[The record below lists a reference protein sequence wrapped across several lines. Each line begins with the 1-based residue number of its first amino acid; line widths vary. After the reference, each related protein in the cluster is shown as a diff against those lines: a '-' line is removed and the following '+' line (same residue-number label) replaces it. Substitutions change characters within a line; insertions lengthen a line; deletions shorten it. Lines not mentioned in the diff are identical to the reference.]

1 MAEPETRNARALDN
15 AKALNND
22 GIGDSSPVPPGSEV
36 KQWLKSLAKAHNK
49 GVNGTVVAGLLAGLA
64 TIVQMTLLAAIIHLG
79 LVEKVTLGALTPYF
93 LGLLATLIVR
103 ALAQGWQTTLAS
115 RCSQQVRQ
123 QVRQQ
128 LNDCWQATG
137 PVNLNQSSAG
147 THSREWL
154 DHVDAL
160 HGYFARFLPQMLI
173 ATLLPLMIL
182 AFVFWLDWLA
192 ALFLLF
198 AAPLIPLFMALV
210 GMGAES
216 LNQQHFQTVSRLSGQ
231 FLDKV
236 RGLTTLQLFQQTGPA
251 ADVLQ
256 QRSDQYRFITMKTL
270 RVAFL
275 SSAVLEFFSSVA
287 IAIVAM
293 YVGFGL
299 LSYIDFGPAEDLT
312 LFSGLLVLLLAP
324 EFFQPLRTLSQ
335 HYHDRASA
343 LGAAAEI
350 LNRLNSS
357 EPTGRRVRPATP
369 QDSTG
374 VMVQDVSFGFGFSS
388 DVSSKKLL
396 FDRVSFRVGRGQAL
410 ALTGPSGGGKSTL
423 LNLIAG
429 FIAPQSGAIT
439 LFDKAPGQQAFGW
452 LGQKGF
458 LIDGTWADNLRLT
471 APQASDSDITA
482 ALEEVGLGP
491 LLAQRADGIHST
503 VMEDGQGLSGG
514 QSRRLSLARILVAD
528 YDLILLDEPTA
539 ALDAESEQHIV
550 QTLSK
555 LKQQGKTLIFS
566 SHHAAL
572 LTLADRVLQ
581 VVNGRLQAATE
592 GDRHD

>member
-1 MAEPETRNARALDN
+1 MAEPDARNTS
-15 AKALNND
+15 ALNNASALNN
-22 GIGDSSPVPPGSEV
+22 GSTGDSSAVLPGAEV
-36 KQWLKSLAKAHNK
+36 KQWLQGLAQTHSKSVTSTA
-49 GVNGTVVAGLLAGLA
+49 VAGLFAGFA
-64 TIVQMTLLAAIIHLG
+64 TIVQMTLLATIIHQG
-79 LVEKVTLGALTPYF
+79 LVEKVALAALTPYF
-93 LGLLATLIVR
+93 LGLLATLGVR

-137 PVNLNQSSAG
+137 PVSLNQSSAG

-192 ALFLLF
+192 AIFLML

-251 ADVLQ
+251 SEVLQ

-287 IAIVAM
+287 IAVIAM
-293 YVGFGL
+293 YIGFGL
-299 LSYIDFGPAEDLT
+299 LGSIDFGPAADLT

-343 LGAAAEI
+343 LGAGAEI
-350 LNRLNSS
+350 LSRLNAS
-357 EPTGRRVRPATP
+357 EPTGQRVRPAP
-369 QDSTG
+369 SQNSTG
-374 VMVQDVSFGFGFSS
+374 VMVQDVSVGFGSGFG
-388 DVSSKKLL
+388 KNKLL
-396 FDRVSFRVGRGQAL
+396 FDRVSFSVGRGQAL

-423 LNLIAG
+423 LNMIAG

-439 LFDKAPGQQAFGW
+439 IFDKAPGQQAFGW

-471 APQASDSDITA
+471 APQASDSDIA
-482 ALEEVGLGP
+482 GALEQVGLGP
-491 LLAQRADGIHST
+491 LLAERAEGIYSK

-539 ALDAESEQHIV
+539 ALDADSEQHIV

-555 LKQQGKTLIFS
+555 LKQQGKTLVFS
-566 SHHAAL
+566 SHHTAL
-572 LTLADRVLQ
+572 LALADRVLQ
-581 VVNGRLQAATE
+581 VVDGRLQATAE
-592 GDRHD
+592 GGHHD

>member
-1 MAEPETRNARALDN
+1 VAEPDARNTS
-15 AKALNND
+15 ALNNASALNN
-22 GIGDSSPVPPGSEV
+22 GSTGDSSAVLPGAEV
-36 KQWLKSLAKAHNK
+36 KQWLQGLAQTHSKSVTSTA
-49 GVNGTVVAGLLAGLA
+49 VAGLFAGFA
-64 TIVQMTLLAAIIHLG
+64 TIVQMTLLATIIHQG
-79 LVEKVTLGALTPYF
+79 LVEKVALAALTPYF
-93 LGLLATLIVR
+93 LGLLATLGVR

-137 PVNLNQSSAG
+137 PVSLNQSSAG

-192 ALFLLF
+192 AIFLML

-251 ADVLQ
+251 SEVLQ

-287 IAIVAM
+287 IAVIAM
-293 YVGFGL
+293 YIGFGL
-299 LSYIDFGPAEDLT
+299 LGSIDFGPAADLT

-343 LGAAAEI
+343 LGAGAEI
-350 LNRLNSS
+350 LSRLNAS
-357 EPTGRRVRPATP
+357 EPTGQRVRPAP
-369 QDSTG
+369 SQNSTG
-374 VMVQDVSFGFGFSS
+374 VMVQDVSVGFGSGFG
-388 DVSSKKLL
+388 KNKLL
-396 FDRVSFRVGRGQAL
+396 FDRVSFSVGRGQAL

-423 LNLIAG
+423 LNMIAG

-439 LFDKAPGQQAFGW
+439 IFDKAPGQQAFGW

-471 APQASDSDITA
+471 APQASDSDIA
-482 ALEEVGLGP
+482 GALEQVGLGP
-491 LLAQRADGIHST
+491 LLAERAEGIYSK

-539 ALDAESEQHIV
+539 ALDADSEQHIV

-555 LKQQGKTLIFS
+555 LKQQGKTLVFS
-566 SHHAAL
+566 SHHTAL
-572 LTLADRVLQ
+572 LALADRVLQ
-581 VVNGRLQAATE
+581 VVDGRLQATAE
-592 GDRHD
+592 GGHHD

>member
-1 MAEPETRNARALDN
+1 MAEPQAQNAS
-15 AKALNND
+15 ALNHSD
-22 GIGDSSPVPPGSEV
+22 TGDSSPAPLGLEV
-36 KQWLKSLAKAHNK
+36 KEWLKGLAKVHNK
-49 GVNGTVVAGLLAGLA
+49 GVIGTALAGLIAGLA
-64 TIVQMTLLAAIIHLG
+64 TVVQMTLLATIIHQG
-79 LVEKVTLGALTPYF
+79 LVDKVTLAALTPYF
-93 LGLLATLIVR
+93 LGLLATLGVR

-137 PVNLNQSSAG
+137 PVSLNQSSAG
-147 THSREWL
+147 THTREWL

-160 HGYFARFLPQMLI
+160 HGYFARFLPQILI
-173 ATLLPLMIL
+173 ATLLPLVIL
-182 AFVFWLDWLA
+182 AYAFWLDWLA
-192 ALFLLF
+192 GLFLMF
-198 AAPLIPLFMALV
+198 SAPLIPFFMALV

-251 ADVLQ
+251 SKILQ

-287 IAIVAM
+287 IASVAM

-299 LSYIDFGPAEDLT
+299 LGAIDFGPASDLT

-343 LGAAAEI
+343 LGAGAEI
-350 LNRLNSS
+350 FSRLNSL
-357 EPTGRRVRPATP
+357 EPTDQRVRPVP
-369 QDSTG
+369 SQSSTG
-374 VMVQDVSFGFGFSS
+374 VLVQDVSFGF
-388 DVSSKKLL
+388 DKNKLL
-396 FDRVSFRVGRGQAL
+396 FDRVSFNVERGQAL

-423 LNLIAG
+423 LNMIAG
-429 FIAPQSGAIT
+429 FIAPQNGAIT
-439 LFDKAPGQQAFGW
+439 IFDKAPGQQAFGW

-458 LIDGTWADNLRLT
+458 LVDGTWADNLRLT
-471 APQASDSDITA
+471 APQASDNGIA
-482 ALEEVGLGP
+482 GALEQVGLGP
-491 LLAQRADGIHST
+491 LLAERADGIHSK

-539 ALDAESEQHIV
+539 ALDADSEQHIV
-550 QTLSK
+550 QTLSR
-555 LKQQGKTLIFS
+555 LKQQGKTLVFS
-566 SHHAAL
+566 SHHTAL

-581 VVNGRLQAATE
+581 VVDGRLQTTAE
-592 GDRHD
+592 RGHHD

>member
-1 MAEPETRNARALDN
+1 MAEPEARN
-15 AKALNND
+15 AKAMNN
-22 GIGDSSPVPPGSEV
+22 GGTGDLSAVPPGSEV
-36 KQWLKSLAKAHNK
+36 KQWLKGLAKAHNK
-49 GVNGTVVAGLLAGLA
+49 GVNGTAVAGLLAGLA
-64 TIVQMTLLAAIIHLG
+64 TIVQMTLLATIIHQG
-79 LVEKVTLGALTPYF
+79 LVEKVDLAALTPYF
-93 LGLLATLIVR
+93 LGLLATLGIR

-115 RCSQQVRQ
+115 RCSQQVRH

-128 LNDCWQATG
+128 LNDCWEASG

-192 ALFLLF
+192 GLFLLF

-251 ADVLQ
+251 AEVLQ

-270 RVAFL
+270 RLAFL

-287 IAIVAM
+287 IAVVAM

-299 LSYIDFGPAEDLT
+299 LGSIAFGPAPDLT

-343 LGAAAEI
+343 LGAGAEI
-350 LNRLNSS
+350 LSRLNSS
-357 EPTGRRVRPATP
+357 GTIGSRVRPTP
-369 QDSTG
+369 SQGSIG
-374 VMVQDVSFGFGFSS
+374 IMVQDVSFGFG
-388 DVSSKKLL
+388 KNKLL
-396 FDRVSFRVGRGQAL
+396 FDRVSFSVGRGQAL

-423 LNLIAG
+423 LNMIAG

-439 LFDKAPGQQAFGW
+439 IFDKAPGQQAFGW

-458 LIDGTWADNLRLT
+458 LVDGTWADNLRLT
-471 APQASDSDITA
+471 APQASDSDLAA
-482 ALEEVGLGP
+482 ALEQVGLGP
-491 LLAQRADGIHST
+491 LLALRSDGIHSK

-539 ALDAESEQHIV
+539 ALDADSEQHIV

-555 LKQQGKTLIFS
+555 LKQQGKTLVFS
-566 SHHAAL
+566 SHHTAL

-581 VVNGRLQAATE
+581 VVDGRLQAGPE
-592 GDRHD
+592 GGRDD

>member
-1 MAEPETRNARALDN
+1 VAEPEARN
-15 AKALNND
+15 AKAMNN
-22 GIGDSSPVPPGSEV
+22 GGTGDLSAVPPGSEV
-36 KQWLKSLAKAHNK
+36 KQWLKGLAKAHNK
-49 GVNGTVVAGLLAGLA
+49 GVNGTAVAGLLAGLA
-64 TIVQMTLLAAIIHLG
+64 TIVQMTLLATIIHQG
-79 LVEKVTLGALTPYF
+79 LVEKVDLAALTPYF
-93 LGLLATLIVR
+93 LGLLATLGIR

-115 RCSQQVRQ
+115 RCSQQVRH

-128 LNDCWQATG
+128 LNDCWEASG

-192 ALFLLF
+192 GLFLLF

-251 ADVLQ
+251 AEVLQ

-270 RVAFL
+270 RLAFL

-287 IAIVAM
+287 IAVVAM

-299 LSYIDFGPAEDLT
+299 LGSIAFGPAPDLT

-343 LGAAAEI
+343 LGAGAEI
-350 LNRLNSS
+350 LSRLNSS
-357 EPTGRRVRPATP
+357 GTIGSRVRPTP
-369 QDSTG
+369 SQDSIG
-374 VMVQDVSFGFGFSS
+374 IMVHDVSFGFG
-388 DVSSKKLL
+388 KNKLL
-396 FDRVSFRVGRGQAL
+396 FDRVSFSVGRGQAL

-423 LNLIAG
+423 LNMIAG

-439 LFDKAPGQQAFGW
+439 IFDKAPGQQAFGW

-458 LIDGTWADNLRLT
+458 LVDGTWADNLRLT
-471 APQASDSDITA
+471 APQASDSDVAA
-482 ALEEVGLGP
+482 ALEQVGLGP
-491 LLAQRADGIHST
+491 LLALRSDGIHSK

-539 ALDAESEQHIV
+539 ALDADSEQHIV

-555 LKQQGKTLIFS
+555 LKQQGKTLVFS
-566 SHHAAL
+566 SHHTAL

-581 VVNGRLQAATE
+581 VVDGRLQAAPE
-592 GDRHD
+592 GGHDD

>member
-1 MAEPETRNARALDN
+1 VAEPEARN
-15 AKALNND
+15 AKAMNN
-22 GIGDSSPVPPGSEV
+22 GGTGDLSAVPPGSEV
-36 KQWLKSLAKAHNK
+36 KQWLKGLAKAHNK
-49 GVNGTVVAGLLAGLA
+49 GVNGTAVAGLLAGLA
-64 TIVQMTLLAAIIHLG
+64 TIVQMTLLATIIHQG
-79 LVEKVTLGALTPYF
+79 LVEKVDLAALTPYF
-93 LGLLATLIVR
+93 LGLLATLGIR

-115 RCSQQVRQ
+115 RCSQQVRH

-128 LNDCWQATG
+128 LNDCWEASG

-192 ALFLLF
+192 GLFLLF

-251 ADVLQ
+251 AEVLQ

-270 RVAFL
+270 RLAFL

-287 IAIVAM
+287 IAVVAM

-299 LSYIDFGPAEDLT
+299 LGSIAFGPAPDLT

-343 LGAAAEI
+343 LGAGAEI
-350 LNRLNSS
+350 LSRLNSS
-357 EPTGRRVRPATP
+357 GTIGSRVRPTP
-369 QDSTG
+369 SQDSIG
-374 VMVQDVSFGFGFSS
+374 IMVHDVSFGFG
-388 DVSSKKLL
+388 KNKLL
-396 FDRVSFRVGRGQAL
+396 FDRVSFSVGRGQAL

-423 LNLIAG
+423 LNMIAG

-439 LFDKAPGQQAFGW
+439 MFGKVPGQQAFGW

-458 LIDGTWADNLRLT
+458 LVDGTWADNLRLT
-471 APQASDSDITA
+471 APQASDSDVAA
-482 ALEEVGLGP
+482 ALEQVGLGP
-491 LLAQRADGIHST
+491 LLALRSDGIHSK

-539 ALDAESEQHIV
+539 ALDADSEQHIV
-550 QTLSK
+550 QTCP
-555 LKQQGKTLIFS
+555 
-566 SHHAAL
+566 
-572 LTLADRVLQ
+572 
-581 VVNGRLQAATE
+581 N
-592 GDRHD
+592 